1 MVRLSKRSMYT
12 RLRLDTK
19 PEPKLGTAW
28 LPSLK
33 VFSHIVGYYDLKWKS
48 IRKSMAERVM

>member
-1 MVRLSKRSMYT
+1 MYT

-33 VFSHIVGYYDLKWKS
+33 VFSHIVGYYDPKWKG